1 MKALT
6 IHQPWAN
13 LIAHGAKQYETRS
26 WRTNY
31 RGRIAIHASKL
42 IIPKTFLWAFPFPED
57 LLADALGIYRRLES
71 ESRDSFC
78 ERLVD
83 SDDYG
88 AVVATA
94 ELVDCYRIETLE
106 ENPYLVGA
114 VHGGELSKNEII
126 FGNFEPGRYAYKLQ
140 DVRKLP
146 EPIPARGRQ
155 GLWEWDDSALIPA
168 ARKAEQETAY
178 GGLARRLKTYKE
190 KRL

>member
-31 RGRIAIHASKL
+31 HGRIAIHASKL

-71 ESRDSFC
+71 ETRDSFC

-94 ELVDCYRIETLE
+94 ELVGCYPIDML
-106 ENPYLVGA
+106 A
-114 VHGGELSKNEII
+114 GELCLRLRIAGRNISDDEIM
-126 FGNFEPGRYAYKLQ
+126 FGNFEPGRYAWELR

-178 GGLARRLKTYKE
+178 GGLALAT
-190 KRL
+190 